1 MAKKTEEE
9 KRREK
14 IEAAWKTL
22 TEAER
27 KKLEAY
33 AAHRGMSLDDYL
45 DEQMS
50 RAEDIN
56 RTPAEVLR
64 GQAST
69 ASTTI
74 TNDLKL
80 ADLEAYYRD
89 QLEQRL
95 TGEKVYVNPN
105 ATADDL
111 AAMDKLDAQDYNR
124 FLNAWLAIRQEMG
137 EDLSSD
143 PDVWKYIQRGQE
155 KGWDATAVGES
166 GIDFDAIAQG
176 YRDYQ
181 AREESSATSGGVGGG
196 SLANLWL
203 PKKLQDEDP
212 DQRRAYNG
220 GVIDGHYVPAG
231 NYTKDEYEE
240 LLTSPYNRVGED
252 GLTGGQRLI
261 QQQQKRKEEAQEE
274 AQKRRE
280 EEQARRTQEMLAG
293 LITSTDPA
301 TGNAAERNMTK
312 AWITNDEQVKTQA
325 ANDPTRYQY
334 GGKIPTAESGTNTS
348 ADAVMAALA
357 SAETAASSGSGRS
370 SAGRA
375 GGTGLSS
382 EEKAQYG
389 RDAYTSL
396 LDAMAR
402 GMANTGGMTNTAAL
416 QAANAVYDAYAKE
429 PELKGV
435 AESAYSRYLGDSSS
449 RAGER
454 RYTWLNRAQNGG
466 YGTTMP
472 QTSAPAGTQTSAPTA
487 AAPTPNPGAV
497 TPTMPTVG
505 KRPAWQQG
513 GQNIRDTIAGLLARK
528 YAGTGGERNRE
539 DIYTRLSRLIRR

>member
-9 KRREK
+9 RREK

-95 TGEKVYVNPN
+95 SGEKVYVNPN

-196 SLANLWL
+196 SLSNLWL

-240 LLTSPYNRVGED
+240 LLESPFNRVGED
-252 GLTGGQRLI
+252 GLTDGQRLI
-261 QQQQKRKEEAQEE
+261 RQQQKRKEEAQEE

-280 EEQARRTQEMLAG
+280 EEQARRTEEMLAG
-293 LITSTDPA
+293 LITSTNPA
-301 TGNAAERNMTK
+301 TGNAAERNATR
-312 AWITNDEQVKTQA
+312 AWVTNDGQVKTRV

-334 GGKIPTAESGTNTS
+334 GGKIPTAESGEDAS

-416 QAANAVYDAYAKE
+416 QAANAVYDAYARE
-429 PELKGV
+429 RELKGV

-487 AAPTPNPGAV
+487 AAV

-513 GQNIRDTIAGLLARK
+513 GQNIRDTVAGLLARK
-528 YAGTGGERNRE
+528 YAGASGERNRE

>member
-9 KRREK
+9 RREK

-95 TGEKVYVNPN
+95 SGEKVYVNPN

-196 SLANLWL
+196 SLSNLWL

-240 LLTSPYNRVGED
+240 LLESPFNRVGED
-252 GLTGGQRLI
+252 GLTDGQRLI
-261 QQQQKRKEEAQEE
+261 RQQQKRKEEAQEE

-280 EEQARRTQEMLAG
+280 EEQARRTEEMLAG
-293 LITSTDPA
+293 LITSTNPA
-301 TGNAAERNMTK
+301 TGNAAERNATR
-312 AWITNDEQVKTQA
+312 AWVTNDGQVKTRV

-334 GGKIPTAESGTNTS
+334 GGKIPTAESGEDAS

-416 QAANAVYDAYAKE
+416 QAANAVYDAYARE
-429 PELKGV
+429 RELKGV

-513 GQNIRDTIAGLLARK
+513 GQNIRDTVAGLLARK
-528 YAGTGGERNRE
+528 YAGASGERNRE